1 MHVSPTASRLLMES
15 TAPRCREGRPLL
27 SPQIQESSR
36 GREGPKR
43 SPAKSTAYCLCHE
56 EGKGKAISFQSCHNL
71 LPSGGPGSRGAM
83 ARRHPSHE
91 LRQEAIISCQNQ
103 SENELELFVIAT
115 PVFYQRSLDYRHSAL
130 QAQGR
135 WKSVTRFCSDR
146 KPLT

>member
-1 MHVSPTASRLLMES
+1 MES
-15 TAPRCREGRPLL
+15 TAPMCREGRPLL

-36 GREGPKR
+36 GRKGPRR

-56 EGKGKAISFQSCHNL
+56 EGKGKAISFQCCHNL
-71 LPSGGPGSRGAM
+71 LPSRGLGSRGAM

-91 LRQEAIISCQNQ
+91 LRQEAVISCQNQ
-103 SENELELFVIAT
+103 SKNELELFGIGA

-130 QAQGR
+130 QAQGPCT
-135 WKSVTRFCSDR
+135 SVTRFCSDR